1 MNRFPLILAATLISA
16 PAFATSPT
24 SGEITET
31 SGSQTF
37 TGGPYFL
44 PTPGGILAGS
54 GVECEIPETCDE
66 YALTVTIAD
75 EFRDDEAN
83 KKEVVQ
89 IVMTPTVLEPNVG
102 GAADIDL
109 YLLDASGNEVG
120 SSTSPTATEVIRVP
134 LTVLKNGGYTVRLI
148 TGIPLGTSESVEIRV
163 GRGKS
168 LPKGL
173 SVTPAVADVG
183 ETVRFDARDLAPAGD
198 TAAYSFDFGDG
209 MVAQNFTG
217 LVEHTYARPG
227 AYLAKVSVGDSQRRV
242 YGASQTIAVTGVVA
256 AKSGSGLLAGSF
268 GFASLLG
275 LFALAGVRRR
285 RA

>member
-1 MNRFPLILAATLISA
+1 MRKSLIVLALAALAA
-16 PAFATSPT
+16 PAFATTPE
-24 SGEITET
+24 SGEITEA
-31 SGSQTF
+31 SGPQTF

-89 IVMTPTVLEPNVG
+89 IVMTPTPLESNIG

-109 YLLDASGNEVG
+109 YLLDGNGNEVG
-120 SSTSPTATEVIRVP
+120 SSTSPTATEVISVP

-148 TGIPLGTSESVEIRV
+148 TGIPLGTSETVEIRI

-168 LPKGL
+168 APKGMTI
-173 SVTPAVADVG
+173 TPAVAFTG
-183 ETVRFDARDLAPAGD
+183 ETVRVDASALGAGSY
-198 TAAYSFDFGDG
+198 TVDFGDG
-209 MVAQNFTG
+209 ETATTSADGLAQ
-217 LVEHTYARPG
+217 HTYAAPSVYRVG
-227 AYLAKVSVGDSQRRV
+227 VRDASGKSLAAQPVVIESVS
-242 YGASQTIAVTGVVA
+242 
-256 AKSGSGLLAGSF
+256 AKSGNGLIAGGF

-275 LFALAGVRRR
+275 LFALAGLRR
-285 RA
+285 RAA

>member
-1 MNRFPLILAATLISA
+1 MRNSLIVLALAALA
-16 PAFATSPT
+16 VPAFATTPE
-24 SGEITET
+24 SGELTEA
-31 SGSQTF
+31 SGPQTF

-89 IVMTPTVLEPNVG
+89 IVMTPTPIEPNVG

-109 YLLDASGNEVG
+109 YLLDANGNEVG
-120 SSTSPTATEVIRVP
+120 SSTSATATEVISVP
-134 LTVLKNGGYTVRLI
+134 LTVLKNGSYTVRLI
-148 TGIPLGTSESVEIRV
+148 TGIPLGTSETVEIRI

-168 LPKGL
+168 APKGL

-183 ETVRFDARDLAPAGD
+183 ETVRFDARDLTATGG

-209 MVAQNFTG
+209 VVVQNYTG
-217 LVEHTYARPG
+217 LAEHTYARPG
-227 AYLAKVSVGDSQRRV
+227 AYLAKVAVGDSQRRV
-242 YGASQTIAVTGVVA
+242 YGASQTVAVTGVVA
-256 AKSGSGLLAGSF
+256 AKSGNGLLAGGFGLLSVLGLF
-268 GFASLLG
+268 GFAA
-275 LFALAGVRRR
+275 FK
-285 RA
+285 RARA